1 MTGPTGGA
9 FVVSVGVMRP
19 TVDGGVWHGPGRFV
33 GQGQQRIPLGTGQVG
48 TVLLA
53 GKQHNEDAGQQQA
66 EENG

>member
-1 MTGPTGGA
+1 MAGSTGGA
-9 FVVSVGVMRP
+9 FVSGVGVMRP
-19 TVDGGVWHGPGRFV
+19 TVRVGVLHGSGRFV

>member
-1 MTGPTGGA
+1 MTGTTGGA
-9 FVVSVGVMRP
+9 FVSSVGVMRP
-19 TVDGGVWHGPGRFV
+19 TVRVGVWHGPGRFV